1 MNSKLCIMNVA
12 FFMVRT
18 RQTLIMVLQGS
29 QLCLPQQEGSLPK
42 TTSFCLYWQSNENK
56 HTNELKLRLRFFV

>member
-12 FFMVRT
+12 FFTVKT

-56 HTNELKLRLRFFV
+56 THQRTKTTSTFFV